1 MKYRPSTR
9 VQLVAFIAISYAVT
23 AALIAAFVLV
33 IQVAHAAYVE
43 STVCIDPCLEQAP
56 KDHIDVLLDRIEEA
70 RNYVA
75 LHTQRGQQAVR
86 AAGIQTF
93 IPFDRNAPVMQQLI
107 QALTILAPLA
117 EMAGP
122 NG

>member
-1 MKYRPSTR
+1 MKCRLSTR

-23 AALIAAFVLV
+23 ATLIAALVLA

-43 STVCIDPCLEQAP
+43 QTVCIDPCLEQAP

-70 RNYVA
+70 HNYVA
-75 LHTQRGQQAVR
+75 LHTRRGQQAVR
-86 AAGIQTF
+86 EAGIKSP
-93 IPFDRNAPVMQQLI
+93 PFDRNSPVMQQLI